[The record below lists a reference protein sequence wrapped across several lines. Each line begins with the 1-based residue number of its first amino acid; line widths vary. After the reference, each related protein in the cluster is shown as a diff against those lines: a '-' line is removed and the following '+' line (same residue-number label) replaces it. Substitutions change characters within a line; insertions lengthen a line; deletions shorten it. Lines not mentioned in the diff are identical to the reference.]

1 MRQGV
6 RGAAPSRSTSFSCAA
21 SSRDVPTAAVA
32 GISSP
37 SSMKKKFTVS
47 AGSAGGGASLGVH
60 SARIAGN
67 ERIAAGRLAR
77 CRSIVAANRTGG
89 CGDLVPL
96 AVPKTCSGE
105 NHGTCCRDRHA
116 VHSWRNRAIS
126 GRALR
131 SLICGDLCLIRS
143 LAPRAT
149 SALRSR
155 HRLNPL
161 GTSPG
166 LRTPSRR

>member
-1 MRQGV
+1 M
-6 RGAAPSRSTSFSCAA
+6 
-21 SSRDVPTAAVA
+21 AAVA

-89 CGDLVPL
+89 CGDLG
-96 AVPKTCSGE
+96 A
-105 NHGTCCRDRHA
+105 
-116 VHSWRNRAIS
+116 S
-126 GRALR
+126 GRPE
-131 SLICGDLCLIRS
+131 DL
-143 LAPRAT
+143 
-149 SALRSR
+149 
-155 HRLNPL
+155 L
-161 GTSPG
+161 GGKSWN
-166 LRTPSRR
+166 L

>member
-6 RGAAPSRSTSFSCAA
+6 CRAAPSRSTSFSCAA

-77 CRSIVAANRTGG
+77 CRSIVAANRTAG
-89 CGDLVPL
+89 CGDLGASLGL
-96 AVPKTCSGE
+96 AVPKTCKGGITEPVPCTSREIGLSAAVI
-105 NHGTCCRDRHA
+105 NSLTSLGSPRHLGA
-116 VHSWRNRAIS
+116 R
-126 GRALR
+126 
-131 SLICGDLCLIRS
+131 
-143 LAPRAT
+143 
-149 SALRSR
+149 RSR

-161 GTSPG
+161 GAFAG